1 MSSTLILTCVIAY
14 SALLFFVV
22 WLTSRKAD
30 NESYFIGNRSSGWYV
45 VAYGMIGAS
54 LSGVTFMSVPG
65 WVGATQFS
73 YMMVVFGYLV
83 GYAVIAAV
91 LLPVYYK
98 MNLTS
103 IYSYLESRFGF
114 WSYKTGA
121 FYFLLSRTIGAS
133 FRLFIVV
140 NVLQTFVFDAWGVPF
155 IVTVATFILLIL
167 LYTYKGGVK
176 TIVWTD
182 TLQTTFMLL
191 AVVFSIILISR
202 QLHLGVHGL
211 FNTVFHGG
219 YSKIIQTDWREKN
232 YFLKHFF
239 GGMFIAIAMTGL
251 DQEMMQK
258 NISVKTLPSSQKNM
272 ITFSLVLVVVNLMF
286 LALGALLYTF
296 IQQKGIAFHGR
307 TTDDLFP
314 TVALNYLGIFSAVFF
329 SIGLISAAYPSADGA
344 LTALTSSFCIDF
356 LGLKKQNW
364 SEERKKNVR
373 YTVHIS
379 FAALLL
385 MVIVVFR
392 IINDEAVISKLFTVA
407 SYTYGPLLGLYAFGL
422 INSRKVNDQL
432 VPVVCILAPVLC
444 YFLNQQSVQW
454 FDGYK
459 FGFELLI
466 VNGLFT
472 YIGLLLTSKKAAP
485 DMVGDGS

>member
-1 MSSTLILTCVIAY
+1 
-14 SALLFFVV
+14 
-22 WLTSRKAD
+22 
-30 NESYFIGNRSSGWYV
+30 
-45 VAYGMIGAS
+45 
-54 LSGVTFMSVPG
+54 
-65 WVGATQFS
+65 
-73 YMMVVFGYLV
+73 
-83 GYAVIAAV
+83 
-91 LLPVYYK
+91 
-98 MNLTS
+98 
-103 IYSYLESRFGF
+103 
-114 WSYKTGA
+114 
-121 FYFLLSRTIGAS
+121 
-133 FRLFIVV
+133 
-140 NVLQTFVFDAWGVPF
+140 
-155 IVTVATFILLIL
+155 
-167 LYTYKGGVK
+167 
-176 TIVWTD
+176 
-182 TLQTTFMLL
+182 MLL